1 MNSTSQDAQTRRLD
15 APPSVDE
22 VRGQDALSEL
32 IEVEDPT
39 EDLANDVTSELPGS
53 SPGPGTRLHIVL
65 PQLAASVSVA
75 ANDETGGAEAAI
87 AAGAVLRDRY
97 RLGPPLGLG
106 GTSIVFRARDSRRSE
121 ANDEGAEVAIKLL
134 RPELRD
140 QPHCI
145 ARLKREFHQTQSLA
159 HPNVV
164 RFYDLDCDR
173 GSWFIAM
180 ELLDGEALGRRLRR
194 ESPGGLPA
202 GDALRIAAACGNAL
216 AFAHDHGVMHGDVKP
231 DNVFITSSGDIR
243 MLDFGVA
250 PESDRTPL
258 PASLAEIDPVV
269 GAATRA
275 YASPEVLAGQAPES
289 RDDVFSLACVTY
301 EMLAGRHPFGRRGA
315 DEARQTGLAVARPPG
330 LSTQQWRGLSAG
342 LAWSR
347 DERLT
352 VRELVRALGNDSP
365 EPVPTQAEAVP
376 VIVPSV
382 RGVEAGQLR
391 RPHRPWRG
399 LAFISVAVI
408 LGVLVGRFAFGP
420 QGDSHPEAAS
430 APMTAASIPAGSLAG
445 SIALPTH
452 EATLEHPVPV
462 TPQEVSTPTVETGAH
477 GSPAPGLVAFDS
489 ATMTV
494 SRRAVIAPIPV
505 RHSSST
511 TRSVMVAWRVVAGTA
526 LAGRDYGGP
535 ESGVGH
541 FSEGHTFRMIFVPL
555 LRDANATDN
564 RSFTV
569 ELTGVS
575 SGARLGVKNR
585 IVVTILGD
593 A

>member
-1 MNSTSQDAQTRRLD
+1 MNSTSQDAQTRRPD
-15 APPSVDE
+15 APPGVDQL
-22 VRGQDALSEL
+22 RGQDALPEL

-65 PQLAASVSVA
+65 PQLAASGSVA
-75 ANDETGGAEAAI
+75 ANDETGGAAAAI
-87 AAGAVLRDRY
+87 TTGAVLRDRY
-97 RLGPPLGLG
+97 CLGPPLGYG
-106 GTSIVFRARDSRRSE
+106 GTSIVFRARDSRRAE
-121 ANDEGAEVAIKLL
+121 AADEGAEVAIKLL

-145 ARLKREFHQTQSLA
+145 ARLKREFHQTQSIA

-194 ESPGGLPA
+194 ESPAGLPA
-202 GDALRIAAACGNAL
+202 GEGLRIAAACGDAL
-216 AFAHDHGVMHGDVKP
+216 AFAHDHGVTHGDVKP
-231 DNVFITSSGDIR
+231 DNVFITSSGDVR

-250 PESDRTPL
+250 PESVRTPL
-258 PASLAEIDPVV
+258 PGSRVEADPVA

-289 RDDVFSLACVTY
+289 RDDVFSLACVAY

-315 DEARQTGLAVARPPG
+315 DEARQTGLAIARPPG

-347 DERLT
+347 EERPT
-352 VRELVRALGNDSP
+352 VRELVRALGDDSP
-365 EPVPTQAEAVP
+365 ESVPAQPKAAPVTVP
-376 VIVPSV
+376 PV
-382 RGVEAGQLR
+382 RAVEAGRLQ
-391 RPHRPWRG
+391 RPYRPWRG
-399 LAFISVAVI
+399 PAFIAFAVI
-408 LGVLVGRFAFGP
+408 LGVLVGRFAFDTG
-420 QGDSHPEAAS
+420 GDSRPEAATAS
-430 APMTAASIPAGSLAG
+430 MTAASAAASPLDGD
-445 SIALPTH
+445 IALPTPD
-452 EATLEHPVPV
+452 ATLEQVAPV
-462 TPQEVSTPTVETGAH
+462 TPREVSTPTVETGAQ
-477 GSPAPGLVAFDS
+477 GSPAPGLVAFDA

-494 SRRAVIAPIPV
+494 SGRAVVAPVPV
-505 RHSSST
+505 RHFST
-511 TRSVMVAWRVVAGTA
+511 SRRSVTVAWRVLPGTA
-526 LAGRDYGGP
+526 LAGRDFGGP
-535 ESGVGH
+535 QSGVAR

-555 LRDANATDN
+555 LGDANATSH

-569 ELTGVS
+569 ELTDVS
-575 SGARLGVKNR
+575 PGASLGTTSR
-585 IVVTILGD
+585 IVVTILDD